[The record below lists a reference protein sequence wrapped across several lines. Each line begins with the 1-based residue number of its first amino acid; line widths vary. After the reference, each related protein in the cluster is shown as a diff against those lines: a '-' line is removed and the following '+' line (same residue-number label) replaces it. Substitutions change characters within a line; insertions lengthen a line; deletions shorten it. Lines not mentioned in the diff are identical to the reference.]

1 MADPEEIE
9 LKYRLA
15 GERSYRRLCAF
26 LGRPEEEWEQI
37 NHYYQSED
45 GTIPG
50 KEGVIRIRA
59 EKGRVF
65 FTVKRSGSLVGGL
78 ARSVEVEA
86 PWEGA
91 GAVFPPDPDSLWE
104 AGHKGLQALAAER
117 GGPFRLI
124 YVGGMVNRRK
134 AYRLRGGLVLEV
146 DASRY
151 PDGTRDFEVELES
164 EAPEQ
169 DRPKLVEILR
179 QAGVRFSVQTE
190 TKYQRFLRHLG
201 PRSSA
206 SGRSKTPKGSASR
219 RRS

>member
-9 LKYRLA
+9 LKYRLG

-26 LGRPEEEWEQI
+26 LGRPAEEWEQI
-37 NHYYQSED
+37 NYYYESED

-50 KEGVIRIRA
+50 KQGVIRIRA

-65 FTVKRSGSLVGGL
+65 FTVKRSGSLIGGL
-78 ARSVEVEA
+78 ARSVEVET
-86 PWEGA
+86 PWEGE
-91 GAVFPPDPDSLWE
+91 GAAFPPDPDSLWD

-117 GGPFRLI
+117 GGPFRLVHI
-124 YVGGMVNRRK
+124 GGMVNRRK
-134 AYRLRGGLVLEV
+134 VYRLRGGLLLEV

-151 PDGTRDFEVELES
+151 PDGTRDFEVEVES
-164 EAPEQ
+164 EAPER
-169 DRPKLVEILR
+169 DRPKLIEILR

-201 PRSSA
+201 PRSA
-206 SGRSKTPKGSASR
+206 DSGRSKASKGSAGR
-219 RRS
+219 RRF

>member
-9 LKYRLA
+9 LKYRLE
-15 GERSYRRLCAF
+15 GERAYRRLCAF
-26 LGRPEEEWEQI
+26 LGPPAEEWEQV
-37 NHYYQSED
+37 NHYYESED

-59 EKGRVF
+59 ERGRVF

-78 ARSVEVEA
+78 ARSVEVEV
-86 PWEGA
+86 PWEGT
-91 GAVFPPDPDSLWE
+91 GSVFPPDACTLWD
-104 AGHKGLQALAAER
+104 AGHKGLEALAAER
-117 GGPFRLI
+117 GGPFRLVH
-124 YVGGMVNRRK
+124 VGGMVNRRK
-134 AYRLRGGLVLEV
+134 TYRLREGLLLEV

-164 EAPEQ
+164 EAPER

-201 PRSSA
+201 PSSA
-206 SGRSKTPKGSASR
+206 DTGPSKALKGSAAR

>member
-1 MADPEEIE
+1 MADLEEIE
-9 LKYRLA
+9 LKYRLG

-26 LGRPEEEWEQI
+26 LGRPAEDWEQI
-37 NHYYQSED
+37 NHFYESED

-59 EKGRVF
+59 EKGRVV

-86 PWEGA
+86 PWRGA
-91 GAVFPPDPDSLWE
+91 GPEFPPDADSLWE
-104 AGHKGLQALAAER
+104 AGHEGLQALAAER
-117 GGPFRLI
+117 GGPFRLVH
-124 YVGGMVNRRK
+124 VGGMVNRRK
-134 AYRLRGGLVLEV
+134 VYRLRGGLVLEV

-164 EAPEQ
+164 EDPEQ
-169 DRPKLVEILR
+169 DRPKLIKILR

-201 PRSSA
+201 QRAADSS
-206 SGRSKTPKGSASR
+206 RSKAHEGSAAR
-219 RRS
+219 RLS